1 MHLFS
6 LLIPVFCCSKDSYGH
21 QSCLPVVD
29 HFWGPYRAGGC
40 LRKQEDEPL
49 ARQAVGRPWVFL
61 CCIDDNRTL
70 LKLYF
75 LTEWDHIH
83 QNELQFIRCLLPNM
97 NKQTNKRCFFCF
109 HLQSATR
116 ITETCA
122 ILSTFAHM
130 DITDALK
137 RPVILKA
144 VIAAAMRSGFLVGNF
159 FFYLLICQYFIFF
172 LNNSIFSTL
181 THVFTMINITLFLS

>member
-49 ARQAVGRPWVFL
+49 ARQAVGRRWVFL

-97 NKQTNKRCFFCF
+97 NKQTNKQTMFFLFSFTECDTDNGDICLPYNNQCPNEFYPCLEKTCGDPDVRCCCMF
-109 HLQSATR
+109 
-116 ITETCA
+116 EVW
-122 ILSTFAHM
+122 ILSREF
-130 DITDALK
+130 
-137 RPVILKA
+137 
-144 VIAAAMRSGFLVGNF
+144 FLSFVNLSIF
-159 FFYLLICQYFIFF
+159 FFFF
-172 LNNSIFSTL
+172 
-181 THVFTMINITLFLS
+181 